1 VFDPAGGAG
10 ARGPG
15 AHARDEATGRWAD
28 ILATV
33 DRSVTAQQPDD
44 GAGPLAVLCLNWNA
58 PLVRQLADAGDT
70 TVVSRTVRLLYVQA
84 LLAGRRPLGEQERAM
99 LTDSLSDL
107 VALSLDFTA

>member
-1 VFDPAGGAG
+1 MEKPQRRHIRRIVGGRFPYRLQCVA
-10 ARGPG
+10 ARV
-15 AHARDEATGRWAD
+15 AENRR
-28 ILATV
+28 
-33 DRSVTAQQPDD
+33 
-44 GAGPLAVLCLNWNA
+44 
-58 PLVRQLADAGDT
+58 VRQLADAGDT